1 MGSAVTGSD
10 RMDILHFFLPK
21 GAEMALMEEPWP
33 VKAASPLGLSF
44 PLLGEAF
51 KPHVFIASGGGCWFA
66 SPHSVRHGPCALPSQ
81 LTPTTETT

>member
-1 MGSAVTGSD
+1 
-10 RMDILHFFLPK
+10 MDVLHFFLPK

-44 PLLGEAF
+44 LFDEGF
-51 KPHVFIASGGGCWFA
+51 KPCVFIAPGGGSWLA
-66 SPHSVRHGPCALPSQ
+66 SPHSVRPGPCALPSQ

>member
-21 GAEMALMEEPWP
+21 GADMALMEEPWP

-51 KPHVFIASGGGCWFA
+51 KPCVFIASGVVLVPCPA
-66 SPHSVRHGPCALPSQ
+66 SSPPLLRPREDSLW
-81 LTPTTETT
+81 ED

>member
-10 RMDILHFFLPK
+10 SMDILHFFLPK

-44 PLLGEAF
+44 PFLVRLSS
-51 KPHVFIASGGGCWFA
+51 PVFS
-66 SPHSVRHGPCALPSQ
+66 
-81 LTPTTETT
+81 